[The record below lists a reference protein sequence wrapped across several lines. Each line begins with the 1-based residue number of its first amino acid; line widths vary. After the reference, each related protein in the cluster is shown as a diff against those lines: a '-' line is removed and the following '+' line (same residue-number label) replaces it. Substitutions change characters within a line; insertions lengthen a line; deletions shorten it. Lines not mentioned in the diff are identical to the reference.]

1 MPAAAVGRGGEA
13 MDAAVFIYALYFSGV
28 ILWQYGLLTAL
39 RGAVRNRLLIRR
51 SLKQLTDSEDLKVR
65 TPLGRQI
72 QLLIEGAEA
81 GRFFTSPE
89 QLQAGSLV
97 CGLGTAFVVAFLEE
111 PAMALLCGA
120 FAGAMP
126 CCILLARL
134 HARRV
139 SRSREGDILVQEILN
154 NYKIYDYNMKEAI
167 EVTAATMEDAPEA
180 RRLVLQLAKG
190 LQRAVTR
197 REVEQVLSVFRY
209 SLDTA
214 WGNAL
219 AANILF
225 ACVYGI
231 RVDAAM
237 EDLLGGIVKSRQVV
251 EHGKRE
257 NNEARMM
264 LKYLAPV
271 SFALSV
277 AAACRYFDFTLGKFL
292 RYQLGTALGLK
303 WFLIMVMLYAAG
315 VLINMFFSREKMDI

>member
-1 MPAAAVGRGGEA
+1 MRIAT
-13 MDAAVFIYALYFSGV
+13 FIYGLYFCGV
-28 ILWQYGLLTAL
+28 LLWQHGLLTAL
-39 RGAVRNRLLIRR
+39 AAAVRNRLLIRR
-51 SLKQLTDSEDLKVR
+51 SLKKLTDSEELKVR
-65 TPLGRQI
+65 TPLGRQLK
-72 QLLIEGAEA
+72 LLIEGAEA
-81 GRFFTSPE
+81 GRIFTSPE
-89 QLQAGSLV
+89 QLQVSSLV
-97 CGLGTAFVVAFLEE
+97 LGLGTLLVVALLED
-111 PAMALLCGA
+111 PAMALACGI

-126 CCILLARL
+126 SCILLARL

-139 SRSREGDILVQEILN
+139 SRSREGDVLVQELLN

-167 EVTAATMEDAPEA
+167 EVTAATMEEAPEA

-197 REVEQVLSVFRY
+197 REVEQILSVFRY

-237 EDLLGGIVKSRQVV
+237 EDLLAGIVKSRQVV

-271 SFALSV
+271 SFLLSV
-277 AAACRYFDFTLGKFL
+277 AAACRYFGFTLGRFL
-292 RYQLGTALGLK
+292 RYQLGTALGLR
-303 WFLIMVMLYAAG
+303 WFLIMAMLYGAG
-315 VLINMFFSREKMDI
+315 VLINTFFSREKMDI

>member
-1 MPAAAVGRGGEA
+1 MQAAT
-13 MDAAVFIYALYFSGV
+13 FIYVLYFCGV
-28 ILWQYGLLTAL
+28 LLWQHGLLTAL
-39 RGAVRNRLLIRR
+39 GAAVRNRLLIRR
-51 SLKQLTDSEDLKVR
+51 SLKRLTDSEDLKVR
-65 TPLGRQI
+65 TPLDRQLK
-72 QLLIEGAEA
+72 LLIEGAEA
-81 GRFFTSPE
+81 GRIFTSPE
-89 QLQAGSLV
+89 QLKAGSLIL
-97 CGLGTAFVVAFLEE
+97 GLGTAFVVALLED
-111 PAMALLCGA
+111 PAMALVCGS

-126 CCILLARL
+126 CCILMARL
-134 HARRV
+134 HVRRV
-139 SRSREGDILVQEILN
+139 SRSREGDVLIQELLN

-167 EVTAATMEDAPEA
+167 EVTAGTMEDAPEA

-197 REVEQVLSVFRY
+197 REVEQILSVFRY

-237 EDLLGGIVKSRQVV
+237 EDLLAGIVKSRQVV

-271 SFALSV
+271 SFLLSV
-277 AAACRYFDFTLGKFL
+277 AAACRYFGFTLGRFV
-292 RYQLGTALGLK
+292 RYQLGTAVGLR

-315 VLINMFFSREKMDI
+315 ILVNTFFSREKMDI

>member
-1 MPAAAVGRGGEA
+1 MHIVT
-13 MDAAVFIYALYFSGV
+13 FIYGLYIGGV
-28 ILWQYGLLTAL
+28 LLWQHGLLTAL
-39 RGAVRNRLLIRR
+39 WGAVRNRLLIRR
-51 SLKQLTDSEDLKVR
+51 SLKKLTDSEELKIR
-65 TPLGRQI
+65 TPVGRQLM
-72 QLLIEGAEA
+72 LLIEGAEA
-81 GRFFTSPE
+81 GRIFASPE
-89 QLQAGSLV
+89 QLQAGSLI
-97 CGLGTAFVVAFLEE
+97 CGLGTFFVVAFLED
-111 PAMALLCGA
+111 PAMALACGL
-120 FAGAMP
+120 FAGVMP
-126 CCILLARL
+126 CCILFARL
-134 HARRV
+134 HTRRV
-139 SRSREGDILVQEILN
+139 SRSREGDILIQEILN

-167 EVTAATMEDAPEA
+167 EITAATMEDAPGA

-197 REVEQVLSVFRY
+197 REVEQLLSVFRY

-237 EDLLGGIVKSRQVV
+237 EDLLAGIVKSRQVV

-264 LKYLAPV
+264 LQYLAPI
-271 SFALSV
+271 SFLLSA

-292 RYQLGTALGLK
+292 RYQLGTAVGLK
-303 WFLIMVMLYAAG
+303 WFLIMVMLYMAS
-315 VLINMFFSREKMDI
+315 VLINVFFSREKMDI